1 MRQRSKS
8 SAIERDINAVLR
20 GTKRASTRSHA
31 TKSNNARD
39 EFIAAYR
46 AIQDAFGQAEEVAA
60 RVYNAAQRSGGDRK
74 AMAKMKAVAN
84 RMEKAIQDYS
94 GDMDELLAALE

>member
-8 SAIERDINAVLR
+8 SALQRDINAVLR
-20 GTKRASTRSHA
+20 GTKRAATRSHA
-31 TKSNNARD
+31 TKSNARD

-74 AMAKMKAVAN
+74 AMAKMKTVAN

>member
-31 TKSNNARD
+31 TKSNARD

-94 GDMDELLAALE
+94 GDMDELLAVLE